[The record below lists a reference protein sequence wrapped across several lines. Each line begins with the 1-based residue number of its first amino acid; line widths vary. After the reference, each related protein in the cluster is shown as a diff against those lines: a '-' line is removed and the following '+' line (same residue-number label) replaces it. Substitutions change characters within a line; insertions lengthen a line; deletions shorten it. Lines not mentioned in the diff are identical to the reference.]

1 MQVRVDGLFVY
12 PVKSCGGVR
21 LDAARVMTTGF
32 EWDRRWM
39 VVGADGRFLSQREH
53 PRLALVRA
61 KLTDDRLVLSAP
73 HLVDF
78 PVPLEG
84 TPDVPVRVTVWRDEC
99 DAIDEGVAA
108 AQWFTDHLGVDAR
121 LVRLADDDARPL
133 GTSAAQPG
141 DRVSFAD
148 AYPFLLLSQA
158 SLQRLNNRLNLP
170 VPMDRFRPNI
180 VIDGCEPHAEDSWG
194 AVRIGEVDFA
204 VAKPCS
210 RCVVTTTDQ
219 QTGERGREPLQTL
232 ATYRLQEGQVLFGQN
247 LVHRGTGTVRTGD
260 RVVILAL
267 HRHSASFC
275 DD

>member
-12 PVKSCGGVR
+12 PVKSCAGVGM
-21 LDAARVMTTGF
+21 DAARVMTTGF

-53 PRLALVRA
+53 PRLALVRVR
-61 KLTDDRLVLSAP
+61 LTDDRLLLSAP
-73 HLVDF
+73 HLADF
-78 PVPLEG
+78 HVPLEN

-99 DAIDEGVAA
+99 DAIDEGGAA
-108 AQWFTDHLGVDAR
+108 AQFFTDHLGVDAR